1 MIVQSALKA
10 CAHNKKHKARQV
22 SKFIFRAL
30 VFYPYF
36 RKMVKFVAQGD
47 RMLLLNKQP
56 KYLMKCMVPFIHVGL
71 NKKATLEWLNDHYHW
86 LEQTFT
92 AQTRETIYLDE
103 VVLAQLDKDEQH
115 YLVTLSFDGKA
126 RKEGEL
132 TLSLKDTQNNVYY
145 LLAFTYH
152 AGSFYIGCIQGST
165 NDNGFSHQ
173 FTKTFYGMRPKSFMV
188 ITLQLL
194 AQQLEIKSLYAVKNE
209 AHIYNAKR
217 YHGKAQRFNL
227 NYDQL
232 WEELEGV
239 SADEWFFQL
248 PVATSRRPIEEIK
261 RSRRKT
267 YRERYAWLDHYEDE
281 LSSALMPCLSGH
293 CLPHQ
298 QCANPGMNQL
308 HSKCFG

>member
-1 MIVQSALKA
+1 MIVQSALQA
-10 CAHNKKHKARQV
+10 CAKNKSHKARQV

-36 RKMVKFVAQGD
+36 RKMVDFLSQGD
-47 RMLLLNKQP
+47 RMMLLNKQP

-71 NKKATLEWLNDHYHW
+71 NKKATLDWLNGHYQW
-86 LEQTFT
+86 LENTFT
-92 AQTRETIYLDE
+92 DQTRETIYLDE
-103 VVLAQLDKDEQH
+103 IILAELEKDEQH

-132 TLSLKDTQNNVYY
+132 TLSLKDTQGSVYY

-152 AGSFYIGCIQGST
+152 NGSFYIGCIQGST

-188 ITLQLL
+188 ATLQLL
-194 AQQLEIKSLYAVKNE
+194 AQRLEIKSLYAVKNN

-232 WEELEGV
+232 WEELDGI
-239 SADEWFFQL
+239 SSDEWFFQL
-248 PVATSRRPIEEIK
+248 PVAVNRRPLEDIK

-267 YRERYAWLDHYEDE
+267 YRERYAWLDSYENE
-281 LSSALMPCLSGH
+281 LSDALMPCLSENF
-293 CLPHQ
+293 LTNQ
-298 QCANPGMNQL
+298 QNANPGLALL
-308 HSKCFG
+308 H